1 MCDPC
6 LVTTGTLTTLPMTLP
21 MAGRALALYNRAMG
35 ILGTVDRSGHRA
47 GLFVTPEHP
56 CWEPLLAEA
65 RKAREVRYAKEII
78 PAAIADYRHR
88 RAKTRKPLRFRHR
101 DSMPLVLTEQIA
113 AAKKHLGSTPDRG
126 ARIVAGGKA
135 LRLPLQRNSVEPT
148 RAEKLFDVG
157 IVADAHGFSV
167 VTEDQSGQVITYRAS
182 RAALKA
188 PGFISGMSRDLL
200 RSGRIVVVHA
210 SKNITGTVAEA
221 LRQVVRRVKRRGA
234 ENATAVKWVG
244 AVDRATLLCP
254 HCHCLVS
261 PETGTCVGC
270 GSAITHGVL
279 DAYAVLSQG
288 KDRMGSV
295 AFLLRGETASAA
307 TQDTL
312 NEGASFAAVGDK
324 NDDNEAEKDEE
335 ESAADDVIPTGHQTG
350 ATSTQADPQ
359 IGASTGHQT
368 STPHTQ
374 AQLDA
379 LSTAND
385 FMRYF
390 RGTPWWEFL
399 GIPKRPLLAD
409 PSNTKD
415 PVVNGFLSSLIPHC
429 QRFAQAILTRRW
441 LDVLPEELQENLRYF
456 TLNEQVYEVGF
467 YLLEKLHETFQA
479 DPQTGANQ
487 NTPDPVVQAA
497 APQPCDS
504 VEVPLDHPRL
514 HPWWVRLG
522 FATKPRS
529 TADDL
534 WNRISHYAGRERSFY
549 VMGRLL
555 HLLPPSICPD
565 PTDYNPAGQEDLFT
579 RIALDLHSTIKA
591 DQCRG

>member
-1 MCDPC
+1 
-6 LVTTGTLTTLPMTLP
+6 
-21 MAGRALALYNRAMG
+21 MAPWRM
-35 ILGTVDRSGHRA
+35 
-47 GLFVTPEHP
+47 P
-56 CWEPLLAEA
+56 
-65 RKAREVRYAKEII
+65 
-78 PAAIADYRHR
+78 PAWSV
-88 RAKTRKPLRFRHR
+88 
-101 DSMPLVLTEQIA
+101 SMPLVLTEQIA

-167 VTEDQSGQVITYRAS
+167 VAEDQSGQVTTYRAS

-244 AVDRATLLCP
+244 AVDRSTLLCP

-312 NEGASFAAVGDK
+312 NEGASFAAVGDDD
-324 NDDNEAEKDEE
+324 DDNETPTPKARDEK
-335 ESAADDVIPTGHQTG
+335 TG
-350 ATSTQADPQ
+350 ASVKGEKPQ
-359 IGASTGHQT
+359 QDGSGGTLTGE
-368 STPHTQ
+368 
-374 AQLDA
+374 L
-379 LSTAND
+379 
-385 FMRYF
+385 
-390 RGTPWWEFL
+390 
-399 GIPKRPLLAD
+399 LLAC
-409 PSNTKD
+409 
-415 PVVNGFLSSLIPHC
+415 G
-429 QRFAQAILTRRW
+429 
-441 LDVLPEELQENLRYF
+441 
-456 TLNEQVYEVGF
+456 
-467 YLLEKLHETFQA
+467 
-479 DPQTGANQ
+479 
-487 NTPDPVVQAA
+487 
-497 APQPCDS
+497 
-504 VEVPLDHPRL
+504 
-514 HPWWVRLG
+514 
-522 FATKPRS
+522 
-529 TADDL
+529 
-534 WNRISHYAGRERSFY
+534 
-549 VMGRLL
+549 
-555 HLLPPSICPD
+555 
-565 PTDYNPAGQEDLFT
+565 
-579 RIALDLHSTIKA
+579 
-591 DQCRG
+591 